1 MPSDQDIDNV
11 LASQIQLGDLLPM
24 LHIFGSSI
32 KRLCMVGDHKQCMS
46 LYENKRSVINLSLVA
61 PYGQE
66 QVQGIESIFEIDH
79 IVNSKDSTTTL
90 LSITWKLLLSRISA
104 LCSFHIQ
111 IGYPSLFAT

>member
-1 MPSDQDIDNV
+1 MPSAQDIDNI

-32 KRLCMVGDHKQCMS
+32 KRLCMVGDHKQRMF
-46 LYENKRSVINLSLVA
+46 LYENKRAATYLFLVA

-79 IVNSKDSTTTL
+79 IVNSKNSTTTL
-90 LSITWKLLLSRISA
+90 LSIT
-104 LCSFHIQ
+104 
-111 IGYPSLFAT
+111 